1 MSGQER
7 RRLVNT
13 LLICVEL
20 GFDGEDDENDPENES
35 VIEVMEEDKS

>member
-1 MSGQER
+1 M
-7 RRLVNT
+7 NT

-20 GFDGEDDENDPENES
+20 GFDGEDNENDPENES